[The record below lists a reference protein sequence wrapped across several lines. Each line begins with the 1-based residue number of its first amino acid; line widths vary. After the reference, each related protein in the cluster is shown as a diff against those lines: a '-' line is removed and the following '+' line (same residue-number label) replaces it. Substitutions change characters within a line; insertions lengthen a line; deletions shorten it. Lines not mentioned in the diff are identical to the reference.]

1 MTFLTRYMFKMGCY
15 LAFVYN
21 QRIKSCMMEIKIR
34 EAIDRRLCL
43 APMMDWTDRHCR
55 VFHRHLVPDA
65 LLFTEMVTAEAVIH
79 GNVDRLLGHD
89 MVEHP
94 LVLQLGGSH
103 PDRLA
108 MAVERAAGLGFCEI
122 NLNVGCPSD
131 RVQSARFGACLMA
144 EPKLVADCCRAMIA
158 SSDLPVSV
166 KCRIGI
172 DDMDSETGLDHFV
185 DLVADAGVNVVYLHA
200 RKAWLNG
207 LSPKEN
213 RDIPPLDYDRARRL
227 AIRRSDLSIILNGG
241 LKTAEQVNAEV
252 VDFVGV
258 MIGRAAYRTPY
269 FLTAIAK
276 DFFATPPPSR
286 RQVAHAMADYANRM
300 TKQQVPLHR
309 ITRHMLGLYAG
320 QRGARHWRRRLGE
333 QARLAD
339 HAGSFIRKACD
350 ECEAL
355 ASKIAA

>member
-1 MTFLTRYMFKMGCY
+1 MM
-15 LAFVYN
+15 
-21 QRIKSCMMEIKIR
+21 QDQIKEV
-34 EAIDRRLCL
+34 IDRRLCV

-79 GNVDRLLGHD
+79 GNLDRLLGHD
-89 MVEHP
+89 AIEHP
-94 LVLQLGGSH
+94 LVLQLGGSQ

-108 MAVERAAGLGFCEI
+108 MAVERAAGRGFCEI

-131 RVQSARFGACLMA
+131 RVQSGRFGACLMA
-144 EPKLVADCCRAMIA
+144 EPQLVADCCRAMIA
-158 SSDLPVSV
+158 ASGLPVSV

-172 DDMDSETGLDHFV
+172 DDMDPEIGLDRFV

-200 RKAWLNG
+200 RKAWLKG

-213 RDIPPLDYDRARRL
+213 RDVPPLDYDRARRL
-227 AIRRSDLSIILNGG
+227 AARRTDLSIILNGG
-241 LKTAEQVNAEV
+241 LATAEQINAQE
-252 VDFVGV
+252 DNFAGF

-269 FLTAIAK
+269 LLTALAK

-286 RQVAHAMADYANRM
+286 RQVALAMADYADRM
-300 TKQQVPLHR
+300 AKQQVPLHS

-339 HAGSFIRKACD
+339 HAGHSFGELVRSVRI
-350 ECEAL
+350 L
-355 ASKIAA
+355 AAQIAA

>member
-1 MTFLTRYMFKMGCY
+1 MT
-15 LAFVYN
+15 
-21 QRIKSCMMEIKIR
+21 QDQIKEGIN
-34 EAIDRRLCL
+34 RRLCV

-55 VFHRHLVPDA
+55 VFHRHLAPEA
-65 LLFTEMVTAEAVIH
+65 LLFSEMVTAEAVIH
-79 GNVDRLLGHD
+79 GNLDRLLGHD
-89 MVEHP
+89 TIEHP
-94 LVLQLGGSH
+94 LVLQLGGGQ

-108 MAVERAAGLGFCEI
+108 MAVERAAGRGFSEI

-131 RVQSARFGACLMA
+131 RVQSGRFGACLMA
-144 EPKLVADCCRAMIA
+144 EPQLVADCCRAMIA
-158 SSDLPVSV
+158 ASGLPVSV

-200 RKAWLNG
+200 RKAWLKG

-213 RDIPPLDYDRARRL
+213 RDVPPLDYDRASRL
-227 AIRRSDLSIILNGG
+227 AARRTDLSIILNGG
-241 LKTAEQVNAEV
+241 LATAEQINAQE
-252 VDFVGV
+252 DNFAGF

-269 FLTAIAK
+269 LLTVVAK

-286 RQVAHAMADYANRM
+286 RQVVLAMADYADRM
-300 TKQQVPLHR
+300 AKQQVPLHS

-339 HAGSFIRKACD
+339 HAGEFIRIACE

-355 ASKIAA
+355 AAQIAA